1 MQNTLEEWLGAIRS
15 EYLKD
20 FIKRGGAAVKFCIL
34 DDDGFDTMG
43 GVLRDAALREGYA
56 FASVSAV
63 QTRISMIDKI
73 FHAIARQID
82 WDALADTY
90 VRNYFV
96 NNGYV
101 LPENGEKPGVVNIA
115 MLNNRDETFFR
126 RDVIADIE
134 RDINHD
140 YGLCQEFRFAMRRL
154 CINALDSDGPAA
166 YLSDAVKDW
175 LRGDL
180 RLVSSLKEALI
191 FQKVTRYNAR
201 AILYSLAHWLRM
213 NQKSGLVLALDISR
227 LLELKPRTDADE
239 GFYYSSPSLLDAYE
253 ILRQFIDGTDE
264 MEGLM
269 IVVLAP
275 REFLTSEKRG
285 IDRYD
290 ALKMRVWN
298 EVQDAYRQNP
308 LTSLVRLTGV

>member
-1 MQNTLEEWLGAIRS
+1 MQNTLEEWLGAIRR

-34 DDDGFDTMG
+34 DDDGFDTLG
-43 GVLRDAALREGYA
+43 GALRDAASEEGYA
-56 FASVSAV
+56 FASVNAV
-63 QTRISMIDKI
+63 QTRISMIAKI

-115 MLNNRDETFFR
+115 MLNNRDVTFFR

-191 FQKVTRYNAR
+191 FQKVTRYNA
-201 AILYSLAHWLRM
+201 
-213 NQKSGLVLALDISR
+213 KSGLVLTLDISR
-227 LLELKPRTDADE
+227 LMELKPRTDADE
-239 GFYYSSPSLLDAYE
+239 GFYYTSPSLLDAYE

-269 IVVLAP
+269 IVVMAP

-308 LTSLVRLTGV
+308 LTSLVHLTGV